1 MRAGAE
7 PDLLT
12 RQILSLSTGGETEA
26 SGWTRILVGRVNKNE
41 RKQQNIRHL
50 RKWQTLRKNME
61 GGKGTGVKGRAVSD
75 FKLGGQKVP
84 RWGDP
89 PAKSWRPRRR
99 ARQTTR
105 EDPHEE
111 MEQVQML
118 RGRSLASLRR
128 FSKGRS
134 MVTWSREGREN
145 QGGSRG
151 QPAEGPGGLWLQAER
166 GATDGFGWVTRSD
179 LLRPGLASCCGEKQ
193 ERRNKAEAWR
203 PLTWW
208 RMCCLGPGRKQ
219 KWWVPD
225 VFWS

>member
-1 MRAGAE
+1 M
-7 PDLLT
+7 
-12 RQILSLSTGGETEA
+12 
-26 SGWTRILVGRVNKNE
+26 
-41 RKQQNIRHL
+41 
-50 RKWQTLRKNME
+50 LRKNME

-84 RWGDP
+84 RRGDT
-89 PAKSWRPRRR
+89 PARSWRPRRR

-134 MVTWSREGREN
+134 VVTWSHEVREN
-145 QGGSRG
+145 QGGNRG

-166 GATDGFGWVTRSD
+166 GATDGFGCEWRGLTSFAQASPAAVGRSRSGGTRLKRGD
-179 LLRPGLASCCGEKQ
+179 H
-193 ERRNKAEAWR
+193 
-203 PLTWW
+203 
-208 RMCCLGPGRKQ
+208 
-219 KWWVPD
+219 
-225 VFWS
+225 